1 MCRNS
6 TFVLVLSMKTL
17 KNHPQKVKLQKYS
30 VLPKS
35 YPSANTVENSL
46 RFFNVSYILVTH
58 HKTSQILF
66 NLYFSPCSIMV
77 TMTKHPPPK
86 QSLRDFPSKSIEDS
100 IEISQ
105 CSPSS
110 PSSISSK
117 HKQPQKGTIASH
129 CPIWQTRSPALSSFK
144 NSNRSP
150 FWEPTWHKV
159 LWSSAFTQIRFNR

>member
-6 TFVLVLSMKTL
+6 TFVLVLYMKTL
-17 KNHPQKVKLQKYS
+17 KNHPQKVKLQKFS

-35 YPSANTVENSL
+35 DRSANTVENSL

-66 NLYFSPCSIMV
+66 NLYLSPCSIMV

-105 CSPSS
+105 CSPR
-110 PSSISSK
+110 PSRSSSK

-129 CPIWQTRSPALSSFK
+129 CPI
-144 NSNRSP
+144 
-150 FWEPTWHKV
+150 
-159 LWSSAFTQIRFNR
+159 